1 MQFQRF
7 NGLASRPSLQ
17 LQQSKCILQY
27 FDARHSIAGLEKF
40 KKKLEQNG
48 SDFLLLPVDEADNS
62 MEDVAYELLY
72 EGSVNKFRSVKGVS
86 ENRYELAK
94 HLVH

>member
-1 MQFQRF
+1 
-7 NGLASRPSLQ
+7 
-17 LQQSKCILQY
+17 
-27 FDARHSIAGLEKF
+27 
-40 KKKLEQNG
+40 
-48 SDFLLLPVDEADNS
+48 VDEADNS